1 MADGRLRRLLG
12 RPVDRQGDGTNAR
25 GGETRPSRIR
35 TVWRALVPLP
45 GALRGPPVAHEPFR
59 LATEQEEFGVV
70 PDDPL
75 VPESILQ
82 WMIAS

>member
-1 MADGRLRRLLG
+1 M
-12 RPVDRQGDGTNAR
+12 R
-25 GGETRPSRIR
+25 GAGKPAPRSSERFGEP
-35 TVWRALVPLP
+35 LVPLP

-70 PDDPL
+70 PNDPL

-82 WMIAS
+82 WMIAA

>member
-1 MADGRLRRLLG
+1 M
-12 RPVDRQGDGTNAR
+12 
-25 GGETRPSRIR
+25 
-35 TVWRALVPLP
+35 PLP

-75 VPESILQ
+75 FPESILQ